1 MTFCCG
7 VSPGGAG
14 PAYLRIGL
22 LLFRLAF
29 AKGPVAVNRV
39 ASIAERDMSCNDAE
53 WEGQSLIRGFL
64 V

>member
-22 LLFRLAF
+22 MLFRLAF

-39 ASIAERDMSCNDAE
+39 ASIAERDMSCNDAMFRI
-53 WEGQSLIRGFL
+53 QAS

>member
-22 LLFRLAF
+22 LVFRPAF
-29 AKGPVAVNRV
+29 ANGPVAVNRV
-39 ASIAERDMSCNDAE
+39 ASTAERGMSCIGFKSE
-53 WEGQSLIRGFL
+53 SLTSVGR
-64 V
+64 